1 MSSSAKRES
10 DPANH
15 HGGRTGDD
23 SSVESLLRLLV
34 DTVRDYAIFVLDST
48 GHIMSWNPGAERLKG
63 YSAEEIIGTHFSA
76 FYPEEDVRAGKPAW
90 ELEIAERDGRI
101 EDEGWRVRKDGTLFW
116 ANVVITALRDSGGRL
131 VGFAKVTRDLTERRN
146 AELRAIEDA
155 RRLAEVEAANRA
167 RSEFVAALSHE
178 LRTPLNAIGG
188 YVDLLLLGVRG
199 ELGDGQREDL
209 QRVRRSQQHLLAIIN
224 DLLNFS
230 RLEAGRVN
238 YEIGPIH
245 VGPVVSEVCAL
256 LEPQASAAGIE
267 LTCKC
272 QDAVA
277 FADEAKFE
285 QIMLNLLT
293 NAIKFTSENG
303 SIKISCE
310 SAPDSVQVRVAD
322 TGMGI
327 AKEKLDAIF
336 EPFVQV
342 GRSLSSSHE
351 GTGLGLAI
359 RRDLARG
366 MGGDLS
372 VESTHGVGS
381 TFTVTLRATQ
391 PEHATPE
398 VAGGGAGG

>member
-1 MSSSAKRES
+1 MRNRFTSPEDEASQMAL
-10 DPANH
+10 
-15 HGGRTGDD
+15 
-23 SSVESLLRLLV
+23 LLRSV
-34 DTVRDYAIFVLDST
+34 TDYAIYMLDT
-48 GHIMSWNPGAERLKG
+48 HGEVVSWNAGGEQIKG
-63 YSAEEIIGTHFSA
+63 YTAEEIIGQHFSR
-76 FYPEEDVRAGKPAW
+76 FYTPEDVAAGAPAHGLDVARN
-90 ELEIAERDGRI
+90 EGRF

-285 QIMLNLLT
+285 QIMLNLLG
-293 NAIKFTSENG
+293 NNPEFF
-303 SIKISCE
+303 
-310 SAPDSVQVRVAD
+310 VARGNS
-322 TGMGI
+322 TAQI
-327 AKEKLDAIF
+327 ILYALVLTLVPPLI
-336 EPFVQV
+336 
-342 GRSLSSSHE
+342 
-351 GTGLGLAI
+351 GLGLEA
-359 RRDLARG
+359 LARLVAEEAVAAVDDHEPVPASTIRTFHHRDVAAVELVERK
-366 MGGDLS
+366 GDRRIS
-372 VESTHGVGS
+372 VCLPARDEA
-381 TFTVTLRATQ
+381 ATMEDVMIVEIKITQ
-391 PEHATPE
+391 ERSDDARTKATPRHCRS
-398 VAGGGAGG
+398 